1 MNSKKRSELWQA
13 LESKAHETWKAHRVE
28 VDRTKNAL
36 DSLEGN
42 IEQLEGLKFQYQKQI
57 ANSLE
62 QSMEQFKFVR
72 LREFVTTLDATIEQ
86 ATSQLEELSMRLME
100 AQRESALLLSEE
112 KKFGLLKERHER
124 KVAHLA
130 DKSEQKRLDEISGK
144 KGRVPIGQHSS

>member
-13 LESKAHETWKAHRVE
+13 LEAKAHETWKAHRVE
-28 VDRTKNAL
+28 VDGNKKAL

-42 IEQLEGLKFQYQKQI
+42 IEQLEGLKIQYQQQI
-57 ANSLE
+57 ANSSE

-72 LREFVTTLDATIEQ
+72 LREFVATLEATIEQ
-86 ATSQLEELSMRLME
+86 AKSQREELSMRLME
-100 AQRESALLLSEE
+100 AQKESALLMSEE

-124 KVAHLA
+124 NVANLA

-144 KGRVPIGQHSS
+144 RVRVSIGELSS

>member
-57 ANSLE
+57 A
-62 QSMEQFKFVR
+62 
-72 LREFVTTLDATIEQ
+72 
-86 ATSQLEELSMRLME
+86 TSTQNE
-100 AQRESALLLSEE
+100 
-112 KKFGLLKERHER
+112 
-124 KVAHLA
+124 V
-130 DKSEQKRLDEISGK
+130 KSTKR
-144 KGRVPIGQHSS
+144 

>member
-13 LESKAHETWKAHRVE
+13 LEAKAHETWKAHRVE
-28 VDRTKNAL
+28 VDRNKKAL

-42 IEQLEGLKFQYQKQI
+42 IEQLEGLKIQYQQQI
-57 ANSLE
+57 ANSSE

-72 LREFVTTLDATIEQ
+72 LREFVATLDATIEQ
-86 ATSQLEELSMRLME
+86 AKSQREELSMRLME
-100 AQRESALLLSEE
+100 AQKESALLMSEE

-144 KGRVPIGQHSS
+144 RVRVSIGEPSS